1 VNCKEQELIALGIA
15 LMLLGSVLGIFA
27 VYMPTFVMAK
37 MKTKSGDIP
46 DENDSSPVQGNEQG
60 QGRLIPDDKVH
71 VPEQGWIKGK
81 WTGGSDEMFEKGP
94 DGDGRIP
101 PGFTHGGCKPL
112 NDSPPY

>member
-1 VNCKEQELIALGIA
+1 VNDKEQELIALGIA
-15 LMLLGSVLGIFA
+15 LMLLGSVLGMLA

-46 DENDSSPVQGNEQG
+46 DENDSNHIQGNEQG
-60 QGRLIPDDKVH
+60 QGRHISDVKVH

-94 DGDGRIP
+94 DGDGKSHP
-101 PGFTHGGCKPL
+101 AAHMVAASL
-112 NDSPPY
+112 